1 MAMETFTIIAILYQI
16 KFLVQ
21 GYIFAQ
27 QVGLLIYTT
36 GYLVVPYYKLKT
48 YITECIFILRI
59 FYRITKTAIMKS
71 IAPLIFLIFFADIIV
86 NAQSNKTVTLFK
98 PQDKGNWYVFIQ
110 REGKDK
116 DSLKVFQFEGET
128 IHVSGEKFGYI
139 STVKSYSNF
148 HFTLEFK
155 WGEKKYPPR
164 LNAKRDAGVL
174 YNAVM
179 YSGDKI
185 WPRSLEFQ
193 IQEGDCGDMW
203 LTDSASMVHA
213 DTVVPKRPS
222 FRIIKTKDAE
232 KSNGEW
238 NKVEVIIKDGKI
250 THLMNGEI
258 VFEGKSPDPSSGQIV
273 LQSEGAELYYRNV
286 TIREL

>member
-1 MAMETFTIIAILYQI
+1 MKLISSL
-16 KFLVQ
+16 
-21 GYIFAQ
+21 IFFIFSTSFFANAQ
-27 QVGLLIYTT
+27 
-36 GYLVVPYYKLKT
+36 KN
-48 YITECIFILRI
+48 
-59 FYRITKTAIMKS
+59 KS
-71 IAPLIFLIFFADIIV
+71 IA
-86 NAQSNKTVTLFK
+86 LFK
-98 PQDKGNWYVFIQ
+98 PQDKRNWYTFIQ

-116 DSLKVFQFEGET
+116 DSLRVFQFENELL
-128 IHVSGEKFGYI
+128 HVSGQKFGYI

-148 HFTLEFK
+148 HLTLEFK

-232 KSNGEW
+232 KPNGEW

-258 VFEGKSPDPSSGQIV
+258 VFEGKNPDPSSGQIV
-273 LQSEGAELYYRNV
+273 LQSEGAEIYYRNV
-286 TIREL
+286 TLQEL

>member
-1 MAMETFTIIAILYQI
+1 M
-16 KFLVQ
+16 
-21 GYIFAQ
+21 
-27 QVGLLIYTT
+27 
-36 GYLVVPYYKLKT
+36 KL
-48 YITECIFILRI
+48 
-59 FYRITKTAIMKS
+59 
-71 IAPLIFLIFFADIIV
+71 IAPLISFIFFTCSFAS
-86 NAQSNKTVTLFK
+86 AQNSKLTTLFK
-98 PQDKGNWYVFIQ
+98 PQDKENWYTFI
-110 REGKDK
+110 RGEGKNK
-116 DSLKVFQFEGET
+116 DSLKVFQFENELL
-128 IHVSGEKFGYI
+128 HVSGEKFAYI
-139 STVKSYSNF
+139 STAKSYSNF
-148 HFTLEFK
+148 HLTLEFK

-232 KSNGEW
+232 KPNGEW

-250 THLMNGEI
+250 THLMNGER

-273 LQSEGAELYYRNV
+273 LQSEGAEIYYRNV
-286 TIREL
+286 TIQEL